1 MVILDRLK
9 KMFTTNTEKKDHSF
23 SVNSNSSFKSW
34 YSFSGFS
41 SFFYN
46 RVNERQ
52 LINESYL
59 SNDDV
64 YSILNYLVN
73 NTASIPLKL
82 YEKRR
87 NKWLEVEDINND
99 LLKLLNKPNPSQTQ
113 KEYRKE
119 QYFNYLLT
127 GDLFEL
133 KKASIGFTVPD
144 YLHILPS
151 QFVEVEK
158 TNKKFFDSVTNY
170 KFTYGGFIENY
181 LPEQVIHLKN
191 YDPTYP
197 ETCKGLSP
205 FQSGYSSL
213 STSNQVHEAEKSM
226 IENRGATGMISSN
239 KEDYPLTEEEREEV
253 DKNFKGRIGGAKNY
267 NKMITVSSN
276 VKFTQLGANVK
287 DLMLTEID
295 LNKMRKFCNL
305 FGLSSQLFNDPANK
319 TFNNLAEAKKSF
331 YTQAAIPLA
340 NIFVDNWNEN
350 LVPIFNEKDNKQY
363 YIELDTSKIE
373 ELQKDKKQE
382 AEKNKIVTESILS
395 VATLVST
402 GQLERETAVNI
413 LIFVHGMEKQN
424 AEMIIPKEATQTE
437 QTTQE
442 NQNNETDE

>member
-9 KMFTTNTEKKDHSF
+9 KMFTANIEKKDHSF
-23 SVNSNSSFKSW
+23 NVSNGNSFKSW

-41 SFFYN
+41 SFFHN
-46 RVNERQ
+46 RINERK

-64 YSILNYLVN
+64 YSILNYLVQG
-73 NTASIPLKL
+73 TADIPLKL
-82 YEKRR
+82 YEK
-87 NKWLEVEDINND
+87 KGKEWSEVEDISND
-99 LLKLLNKPNPSQTQ
+99 LLKILNKPNPTQTQ

-127 GDLFEL
+127 GDVFEL
-133 KKASIGFTVPD
+133 KKADLGFTVPD
-144 YLHILPS
+144 YLYILPS

-158 TNKKFFDSVTNY
+158 NNTRYFGKIKNY

-181 LPEQVIHLKN
+181 LPEQVMHLKN

-205 FQSGYSSL
+205 FQSAYSSL

-226 IENRGATGMISSN
+226 IENRGATGMISNDS
-239 KEDYPLTEEEREEV
+239 EGYPMTPEERDEV
-253 DKNFKGRIGGAKNY
+253 DENFKGRIGGASNY
-267 NKMITVSSN
+267 NKLITVSSK

-331 YTQAAIPLA
+331 FTQASIPLA
-340 NIFVDNWNEN
+340 NLFIENWNEN
-350 LVPIFNEKDNKQY
+350 LVPIFNEKHNKEY
-363 YIELDTSKIE
+363 YIEIDTSQIE

-382 AEKNKIVTESILS
+382 AEKNKIVTESILA
-395 VATLVST
+395 VATLVSV

-413 LIFVHGMEKQN
+413 LIFVHGMEKQD
-424 AEMIIPKEATQTE
+424 AEMIIPNEAIPQPQPQPAQTN
-437 QTTQE
+437 TNT
-442 NQNNETDE
+442 NG